1 MTRFFGK
8 TVFRAGARLCAAV
21 VVGLCLVMAAPQPG
35 AADDGHRHVRQLA
48 QTASPFVAKWVWASE
63 WGPITLNITSVLPD
77 GRARGELA
85 VTVSKGIRRFQLV
98 DKTSGVEMVGKI
110 TNGVF
115 VGRLKSGTN
124 MHLKLVD
131 GKLVGPYN
139 RGDGQKDNA
148 VFVK

>member
-1 MTRFFGK
+1 MIAFLNHS
-8 TVFRAGARLCAAV
+8 VFRAGARLCAAV
-21 VVGLCLVMAAPQPG
+21 VALCLLVAAPMPA
-35 AADDGHRHVRQLA
+35 AADDGNRQVRQVA
-48 QTASPFVAKWVWASE
+48 QAASPFVAKWVWASE

-85 VTVSKGIRRFQLV
+85 VTVSKGVRRFQLV
-98 DKTSGVEMVGKI
+98 DKTSGVEMVGKVAD
-110 TNGVF
+110 GMF

-139 RGDGQKDNA
+139 RGDGQKANA